1 VHFLQIW
8 IIPSKTGL
16 VPEYEEKHYAEA
28 DKRGRL
34 LPIATPDGRDG
45 TLRIHQDVTLYAS
58 ILDGDD
64 RMTYSLAP
72 GRYAYLHVALGS
84 VEVNVQHLGAGD
96 GAMIDDPEIQLQRGQ
111 SAELLLF
118 DLA

>member
-1 VHFLQIW
+1 
-8 IIPSKTGL
+8 
-16 VPEYEEKHYAEA
+16 
-28 DKRGRL
+28 
-34 LPIATPDGRDG
+34 
-45 TLRIHQDVTLYAS
+45 
-58 ILDGDD
+58 
-64 RMTYSLAP
+64 MTYSLAP

-96 GAMIDDPEIQLQRGQ
+96 SAMIDDPEIQLQRGQ